1 MNRNELKRRWMLAQI
16 QPELFYV
23 YFNSSAERYIPLIY
37 RVVKQE
43 ITVSFDYAYND
54 YEFQDYEY
62 EYNTYEN
69 AVVISKHPSNKINV
83 KIDWGDGSNETVI
96 KDYDIDEPDETPSLI
111 ISHQYTDGEQ
121 EHIVKIYGKCCHL
134 MLDGYAVEI
143 IQWGNLDLKSTY
155 NMLAGSIHDGDQ
167 FANGGGSYESLIIP
181 ETPITGMRHVKYAYR
196 MFAFTGIE
204 SIPDELFTRMTDL
217 MDVRYMFDYCWN
229 LKYIGN
235 GIFKNLKKLYN
246 TQSLFNEHMYSLISI
261 GDSTFE
267 GCEGLGYYGVQ
278 NNYNQYNNESW
289 EYWIRFNFSYVNKID
304 QFASQNPQGRYATY
318 IQRPSRF
325 TTLGN
330 YTFKDCVN
338 LDFWNGKITTNHI
351 GYMFEDVHICRP
363 KTLGNGTFENCTE
376 LKNISHMFQY
386 SSFMRIPADTFKD
399 CINIENVTWLFAET
413 RTPVWLEDGLL
424 SDTNKI
430 TSIDR
435 VCSNTPLLH
444 IPSAW
449 FGANKIKSAAW
460 AFYVGGVSRKHTL
473 TVIINNQ
480 TVTLTNTGATAFY
493 ISSYA
498 QIENTDFESIEEVK
512 SYFEYNVK
520 NINLNISN
528 VFNVNNVTSDEGDF
542 HGCFYDAT
550 NFRDDNNQKYA
561 GVYTGMMPPIWTK
574 QNPNFQS
581 YAYNGFSIGNIDA
594 IPHYPNYGHQ
604 CLGYTNATEQSNSE
618 FISQFG
624 KSIFEYP

>member
-1 MNRNELKRRWMLAQI
+1 MDRNELKRRWILAQI
-16 QPELFYV
+16 QPELFYIP
-23 YFNSSAERYIPLIY
+23 FNTGHFIPLIY

-43 ITVSFDYAYND
+43 ITVSFDHGYND
-54 YEFQDYEY
+54 YEYEDYEY
-62 EYNTYEN
+62 ENVVYEN
-69 AVVISKHPSNKINV
+69 AVIISKYLPSKINIR
-83 KIDWGDGSNETVI
+83 IDWGDGSWESL
-96 KDYDIDEPDETPSLI
+96 KRDYEEQ
-111 ISHQYTDGEQ
+111 QYDDPYPLTITHEYDDGEE
-121 EHIVKIYGKCCHL
+121 EHIVKIYGRCSQL

-143 IQWGNLDLKSTY
+143 IQWGDLNLKSTY

-181 ETPITGMRHVKYAYR
+181 ETPITGMEHVKYAYR
-196 MFAFTGIE
+196 MFAYTGIE
-204 SIPDELFTRMTDL
+204 SIPDELFTQMTDL
-217 MDVRYMFDYCWN
+217 ADVRYMFDYCWN

-235 GIFKNLKKLYN
+235 GVFKGLKKLHNIYDVF
-246 TQSLFNEHMYSLISI
+246 SSHMYSLISI

-267 GCEGLGYYGVQ
+267 GCEGLGYYGV
-278 NNYNQYNNESW
+278 NKNYNSYDNSPW
-289 EYWIRFNFSYVNKID
+289 EYWVRENFRYVDKVD
-304 QFASQNPQGRYATY
+304 EFASALPNSNYTTY
-318 IQRPSRF
+318 ISRPSRF
-325 TTLGN
+325 TTLGS

-338 LDFWNGKITTNHI
+338 LDFWNGKISTVHT
-351 GYMFEDVHICRP
+351 GYMFEDVSICRP
-363 KTLGNGTFENCTE
+363 KTIGNGTFENCTE
-376 LKNISHMFQY
+376 LKNISHMFQF
-386 SSFMRIPADTFKD
+386 SSIMRIPADTFKD

-424 SDTNKI
+424 SDTTKI

-444 IPSAW
+444 IPTAW

-460 AFYVGGVSRKHTL
+460 AFYVGNVSRKHSL

-493 ISSYA
+493 ISGYA

-512 SYFEYNVK
+512 RYFEYNVK
-520 NINLNISN
+520 NINLNISY
-528 VFNVNNVTSDEGDF
+528 VFNVNNVTSDTGDF
-542 HGCFYDAT
+542 HGCFYDST
-550 NFRDDNNQKYA
+550 DFRDDNNQRYG

-574 QNPNFQS
+574 QNPNFES
-581 YAYNGFSIGNIDA
+581 YAYNGFSIGNINA
-594 IPHYPNYGHQ
+594 IPHAPNYGWQ
-604 CLGYTNATEQSNSE
+604 CLGYANDTTQSNSE